1 MNHSIYSADRTT
13 HLKIVVLALVA
24 SVGFAS
30 FEAGVRIYTG
40 RQYSQAEHI
49 VKAES
54 STLQG
59 EDLLPCCQPSF
70 ALCPT

>member
-24 SVGFAS
+24 SIGFAG
-30 FEAGVRIYTG
+30 FEVGVRIYSG
-40 RQYSQAEHI
+40 RQYSQAERI

-54 STLQG
+54 PTLQREG
-59 EDLLPCCQPSF
+59 LLPCCQPSS